1 MQEHLLDAADQ
12 FGGAGISDRS
22 ARPAERDPRRIARQR
37 PQRLPAHGRKG
48 IERIGHGSSNCFCRL
63 FCVLVFLGLRSCQ
76 CGRTLEQRNRGAELK
91 TSSAQKAADS
101 LARFRDRLSL
111 PLIAAPMFLVSG
123 VDLVVAACRNGVIG
137 AFPTVNCRSPEQ
149 LDGWLGDIET
159 QLQRHSDGSGKPAAP
174 ICPNLIVH
182 RSNAR
187 LPGDLQVLLRHR
199 PEIVIT
205 SVGSP
210 APVLAALHDA
220 GSLVFADVASIRH
233 AERAVEAGADG
244 LVLLTAGAGGQT
256 GWLNPFV
263 FVRAVRAFFDGP
275 VVLAGGIGDGHALR
289 AARVLGCDLAYM
301 GTKFIATR
309 ESMAD
314 IRYKEML
321 VASSADDILLTSA
334 FTGLQTN
341 RLPPSIEAAGLDP
354 DNLPLRG
361 AIDIGKDIDIG
372 ERENRP
378 KRWKDIWSAGH
389 SVSGV
394 MEVLSVDEMIAR
406 TLAEYRKAIARVRLG

>member
-1 MQEHLLDAADQ
+1 MAHLKNSSPSVLCLAFLRANVGDDASTRNKRLKPGEGRNALPSNN
-12 FGGAGISDRS
+12 IRS
-22 ARPAERDPRRIARQR
+22 
-37 PQRLPAHGRKG
+37 
-48 IERIGHGSSNCFCRL
+48 
-63 FCVLVFLGLRSCQ
+63 
-76 CGRTLEQRNRGAELK
+76 
-91 TSSAQKAADS
+91 
-101 LARFRDRLSL
+101 RFRERLSL

-123 VDLVVAACRNGVIG
+123 VELVVAACRNGVIG
-137 AFPTVNCRSPEQ
+137 SFPTVNCHKTEQ
-149 LDGWLGDIET
+149 LDQWLAEIEER
-159 QLQRHSDGSGKPAAP
+159 LQRHSDASGKAAAP

-187 LPGDLQVLLRHR
+187 LQQDLDVLLRHR
-199 PEIVIT
+199 PEMVIT

-210 APVLAALHDA
+210 APVLRPLHDA
-220 GSLVFADVASIRH
+220 GALVFSDVASIRH

-256 GWLNPFV
+256 GWRNPFV

-275 VVLAGGIGDGHALR
+275 IVLAGGICDGHALR
-289 AARVLGCDLAYM
+289 ATEALGCDLAYM

-314 IRYKEML
+314 ISYKEML
-321 VASSADDILLTSA
+321 VASGADDILLTTA

-341 RLPPSIEAAGLDP
+341 MLRPSIEAAGLDP
-354 DNLPLRG
+354 DNLPQRG

-372 ERENRP
+372 ARESRP
-378 KRWKDIWSAGH
+378 KRWRDIWSAGH

-394 MEVLSVDEMIAR
+394 TDVLAVDELVAR
-406 TLAEYRKAIARVRLG
+406 TVEEYRSAL

>member
-1 MQEHLLDAADQ
+1 MA
-12 FGGAGISDRS
+12 
-22 ARPAERDPRRIARQR
+22 PERTALTFPDP
-37 PQRLPAHGRKG
+37 
-48 IERIGHGSSNCFCRL
+48 
-63 FCVLVFLGLRSCQ
+63 
-76 CGRTLEQRNRGAELK
+76 
-91 TSSAQKAADS
+91 
-101 LARFRDRLSL
+101 LARFRDRLGL

-137 AFPTVNCRSPEQ
+137 AFPTVNCRSNEQ
-149 LDGWLGDIET
+149 LDGWLGEIESR
-159 QLQRHSDGSGKPAAP
+159 LQQTLEASGQPAAP

-187 LPGDLQVLLRHR
+187 LDADLQVLLRHK

-210 APVLAALHDA
+210 APVLAPLHDA
-220 GSLVFADVASIRH
+220 GALVFADVASIRH
-233 AERAVEAGADG
+233 AERAVAAGADG

-275 VVLAGGIGDGHALR
+275 VVLAGGVGDGHALW
-289 AARVLGCDLAYM
+289 AAQALGCDLAYM
-301 GTKFIATR
+301 GTKFIATA

-314 IRYKEML
+314 PRYKEML
-321 VASSADDILLTSA
+321 VTSSADDILLTTA

-341 RLPPSIEAAGLDP
+341 MLRPSITAAGLDP
-354 DNLPLRG
+354 ENLPPRG

-372 ERENRP
+372 AGENRP
-378 KRWKDIWSAGH
+378 ARWREIWSAGH
-389 SVSGV
+389 STSGV
-394 MEVLSVDEMIAR
+394 TGVLPVDELVAR
-406 TLAEYRKAIARVRLG
+406 TLAEYRAAKAR

>member
-1 MQEHLLDAADQ
+1 
-12 FGGAGISDRS
+12 
-22 ARPAERDPRRIARQR
+22 
-37 PQRLPAHGRKG
+37 
-48 IERIGHGSSNCFCRL
+48 
-63 FCVLVFLGLRSCQ
+63 
-76 CGRTLEQRNRGAELK
+76 
-91 TSSAQKAADS
+91 
-101 LARFRDRLSL
+101 
-111 PLIAAPMFLVSG
+111 MFLVSG

-149 LDGWLGDIET
+149 LEAWLGDIEDR
-159 QLQRHSDGSGKPAAP
+159 LLRHYEESGKRSAP

-187 LPGDLQVLLRHR
+187 LEQDLQVLLRHR

-220 GSLVFADVASIRH
+220 GVLVFADVASIRY
-233 AERAVEAGADG
+233 AERAVKVGADG

-263 FVRAVRAFFDGP
+263 FVRAVRAFFNGP
-275 VVLAGGIGDGHALR
+275 IVLAGGIGDGHGLR
-289 AARVLGCDLAYM
+289 AAEVLGCDLAYM

-314 IRYKEML
+314 ARYKAML
-321 VASSADDILLTSA
+321 VTSSADDILLTTA

-341 RLPPSIEAAGLDP
+341 MLRPSIEAAGLDP
-354 DNLPLRG
+354 DDLPQRG
-361 AIDIGKDIDIG
+361 AIDIGKDIDVG
-372 ERENRP
+372 ARENRP
-378 KRWKDIWSAGH
+378 KRWRDIWSAGH
-389 SVSGV
+389 ATSGV
-394 MEVLSVDEMIAR
+394 TDVLSVDELVAR
-406 TLAEYRKAIARVRLG
+406 TIVEYQEADLRLR